1 MMDGARAQ
9 KAEDARFATPRP
21 VGWNPTPV
29 DPLVGNQNGA
39 NPVRDGVVN
48 GLPSEHGEDVAL
60 RQAEAFASAA
70 KAAVFEGTQDGVTEA
85 CGNHAHAEPPKS
97 GSQLVA
103 ANIEFVN
110 PEIVSAWRSWVDDED
125 RSLANEV
132 EHFNLQALASATC
145 EGASATDAG
154 FAERLIENIWCDARS
169 GAIYRR
175 RGGDAEK
182 RWEEYFSRKPS
193 LTPEAAEALNA
204 HFDSVYPLDAEGDR
218 RDAGSKVQIVRDG
231 AHVFPGGEAAPF
243 LRDYLRTLPPGWT
256 ESIVVSVAV
265 GKQPVVCRWTD
276 QRMLIGTTRRW
287 CQSGPRLPNG
297 EPRFEALEDHTFGDA
312 VRVTVPA
319 STAARAATVEEIAAP
334 PAPRPEQTTDA
345 IVMPTGIAALDS
357 LLVTGGVPR
366 GARVVLQ
373 AATAQGK
380 TSVAL
385 EIAES
390 LAERGARVVWYAT
403 SDEPRESILARRRQ
417 RVGVPRADALLS
429 SDESMLDSQL
439 FVVDGR
445 KYTLE
450 EVFECQGIDVL
461 FVDPISKVRTLQ
473 AASDPVSRVG
483 HGLDLIEAS
492 GWTCWMTAATVRAAG
507 RRTATERALG
517 GARIEA
523 GCSLLLELSRSGSDL
538 ALSVLKSRLGGEGQ
552 EVRLKLDA
560 ERQRIIALPDGLALV
575 TAAERI
581 KSDVL
586 RVVAE
591 RGPRTARSLVE
602 SVSGKHELV
611 RTAVRELLA
620 AGALVTLEGKK
631 VGLP

>member
-9 KAEDARFATPRP
+9 KADDAKYATPRP
-21 VGWNPTPV
+21 VGWNPPPV
-29 DPLVGNQNGA
+29 APLVGDQDGA

-60 RQAEAFASAA
+60 RQPERLACAA
-70 KAAVFEGTQDGVTEA
+70 KAAVLEGTQHGVTEA
-85 CGNHAHAEPPKS
+85 CGNGAHAEPPRS
-97 GSQLVA
+97 GSPSLT
-103 ANIEFVN
+103 ANIKFVN
-110 PEIVSAWRSWVDDED
+110 VELLSAWAAWVDDEH
-125 RSLANEV
+125 RSLANEL
-132 EHFNLQALASATC
+132 EHFDLKSLAAPTC
-145 EGASATDAG
+145 AGASATDTS
-154 FAERLIENIWCDARS
+154 FAEQLIQSIWTDVDS
-169 GAIYRR
+169 GGVFRR
-175 RGGDAEK
+175 RGGDAAR
-182 RWEEYFSRKPS
+182 RWEQYFARKPS
-193 LTPEAAEALNA
+193 LTLEEAEAIRA
-204 HFDSVYPLDAEGDR
+204 HVERLYPHGA
-218 RDAGSKVQIVRDG
+218 DAGSHVQVVRDG
-231 AHVFPGGEAAPF
+231 GHVFPGGAAEPF
-243 LRDYLRTLPPGWT
+243 VRDYLRTLPLGWT
-256 ESIVVSVAV
+256 ASIVVSLAA
-265 GKQPVVCRWTD
+265 GKNPVICRWTD
-276 QRMLIGTTRRW
+276 QRMLIGVTRRW
-287 CQSGPRLPNG
+287 CESGPRMPNG

-312 VRVTVPA
+312 VRVMVPA
-319 STAARAATVEEIAAP
+319 ATAARSATVEEIAAP
-334 PAPRPEQTTDA
+334 PAPRPAQTTDA
-345 IVMPTGIAALDS
+345 VVMPTGIAALDS
-357 LLVTGGVPR
+357 LLVTAGVPR
-366 GARVVLQ
+366 GARVVVQ

-417 RVGVPRADALLS
+417 RVGMPRADALLS
-429 SDESMLDSQL
+429 SDESMLDSRL

-461 FVDPISKVRTLQ
+461 FVDPISKIRTLQ

-538 ALSVLKSRLGGEGQ
+538 AISVLKSRLGGEGQ

-560 ERQRIIALPDGLALV
+560 ERQRIVALPDGLALV

-591 RGPRTARSLVE
+591 RGPRSARSLVE